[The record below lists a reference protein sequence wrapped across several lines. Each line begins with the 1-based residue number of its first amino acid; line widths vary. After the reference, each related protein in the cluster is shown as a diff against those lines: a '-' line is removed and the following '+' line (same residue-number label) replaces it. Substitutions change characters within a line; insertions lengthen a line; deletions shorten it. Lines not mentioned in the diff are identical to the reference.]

1 MKTLFFNFVFST
13 LDLPN
18 VLYVYIMHYRNF
30 RVREESILAEDSRDV
45 DSFLLDSDG
54 GNKSKLMDE
63 TKHTITNN
71 RVSKPISLF
80 GLFEDPMWTQD
91 QQLNRASQRNF
102 PGIGSFLSGLSKD
115 DDSIGIVYNPSQKP
129 QRKTVAFSVIN
140 ETMLEVDEST
150 MKIESQL
157 YKSDSRSP

>member
-30 RVREESILAEDSRDV
+30 RRVKEESMLAEDSREDESLWI
-45 DSFLLDSDG
+45 DSEG
-54 GNKSKLMDE
+54 INKSKLMDE

-80 GLFEDPMWTQD
+80 GLFEDPIWTQD
-91 QQLNRASQRNF
+91 KQLNRAS
-102 PGIGSFLSGLSKD
+102 
-115 DDSIGIVYNPSQKP
+115 
-129 QRKTVAFSVIN
+129 
-140 ETMLEVDEST
+140 
-150 MKIESQL
+150 
-157 YKSDSRSP
+157 